1 MVLDHRRIE
10 LGSTVETAQI
20 ANNSGTHGMA
30 INTDL
35 LVSNSGNKA
44 LGLAS
49 VAGPANVF
57 AGLVADG
64 SHDSATQVIRLN
76 KSGAGTW
83 SLANAG
89 NSYTGATTIQQ
100 GVLSTGSI
108 GNIGAGA
115 SALGN
120 PGSAATGL
128 IVLGAG
134 NNTGT
139 LLYTGPSQSTDR
151 TIQVNS
157 STNTNTG
164 GASITNDGSGPLTF
178 TAATF
183 NEAYVLASTVTRT
196 LTLAGT
202 NGGTVQGVVQD
213 NSLTGKI
220 AIAKSGA
227 GTWLLTGTNTYT
239 GNTTIN
245 GGALQ
250 ATEGVGLPTAGI
262 LQLRG
267 GVFQSSGTFTRPV
280 STAAGAVNWSTGSGG
295 FAAKG
300 APLVLNLNAGTGS
313 LTWNGNSFVSTGQT
327 LIFGS
332 TSADSLVDFQNSI
345 NLGSSGTN
353 NRTITV
359 IDNPGSATD
368 RARISGALTNTA
380 AGQGLIK
387 DGDGILELTG
397 TNTYTGPT
405 AVSAGTLALTGG
417 SQTSGISVV
426 TGASIGFTLGSPT
439 TSTAALDLT
448 DGTVQITGTPNSPSH
463 LLMTAS
469 TIMGMPELHVAIPGY
484 TLVKANGDTE
494 LRLNQTGGANPYDT
508 WSGGA
513 AFDDDA
519 NDDGVKNGLAFL
531 LGAPNPSADAIPLLP
546 VTSRNG
552 GNLVLTFKARN
563 LASRGPATLNVEHS
577 GDLGISDPWVASPV
591 LDATSVI
598 PVNGVTYT
606 VAPGSPLND
615 VTAEISSSGAAA
627 GKLFGRL
634 KGNR

>member
-164 GASITNDGSGPLTF
+164 GAGITNDGSGPLTF

-250 ATEGVGLPTAGI
+250 AIEGVGLGLLPDTI
-262 LQLRG
+262 VERG
-267 GVFQSSGTFTRPV
+267 FRSGVLMPVLSDWSSPEASIHAAFTSRHGMLPAVRAFIDFIAERMPVMMARCREIPTRP
-280 STAAGAVNWSTGSGG
+280 
-295 FAAKG
+295 
-300 APLVLNLNAGTGS
+300 P
-313 LTWNGNSFVSTGQT
+313 
-327 LIFGS
+327 
-332 TSADSLVDFQNSI
+332 
-345 NLGSSGTN
+345 
-353 NRTITV
+353 
-359 IDNPGSATD
+359 
-368 RARISGALTNTA
+368 
-380 AGQGLIK
+380 
-387 DGDGILELTG
+387 
-397 TNTYTGPT
+397 
-405 AVSAGTLALTGG
+405 
-417 SQTSGISVV
+417 
-426 TGASIGFTLGSPT
+426 
-439 TSTAALDLT
+439 
-448 DGTVQITGTPNSPSH
+448 
-463 LLMTAS
+463 
-469 TIMGMPELHVAIPGY
+469 
-484 TLVKANGDTE
+484 NGD
-494 LRLNQTGGANPYDT
+494 D
-508 WSGGA
+508 WS
-513 AFDDDA
+513 
-519 NDDGVKNGLAFL
+519 
-531 LGAPNPSADAIPLLP
+531 I
-546 VTSRNG
+546 
-552 GNLVLTFKARN
+552 
-563 LASRGPATLNVEHS
+563 
-577 GDLGISDPWVASPV
+577 
-591 LDATSVI
+591 
-598 PVNGVTYT
+598 
-606 VAPGSPLND
+606 
-615 VTAEISSSGAAA
+615 
-627 GKLFGRL
+627 
-634 KGNR
+634 